1 MEKKKC
7 SGCKKKPINDL
18 NNLKL
23 EDENMPTIVK
33 LVIVLYTIL
42 AVYGSIRLVM
52 DLKKLVE
59 SIF

>member
-7 SGCKKKPINDL
+7 SGCKKKPISDL

-23 EDENMPTIVK
+23 EDENIPTIVK

>member
-1 MEKKKC
+1 
-7 SGCKKKPINDL
+7 
-18 NNLKL
+18 
-23 EDENMPTIVK
+23 
-33 LVIVLYTIL
+33 LYTIL